1 MHRERRR
8 FWLAAMVALSVAG
21 CGDDNAPPLADAGTD
36 PTDLGGEVDLGTEE
50 DLGTQQDLGPE
61 DLGQPDFG
69 APPCDGPPG
78 LYVEGS
84 CTELTPGVRAYA
96 PQFRLWT
103 DGAEKDRFVYLPG
116 TAQINTTNPNG
127 WIYPTGTKLWKTFS
141 LAGVRLETRILEKTG
156 TGVGA
161 SSWRM
166 RTFAWNAA
174 QTSVAEVTGG
184 RLDVLGTG
192 HDIPTTAQCIR
203 CHSGAALD
211 APLSFTAIQLNHSG
225 TPLSLQTLLDEGRL
239 SVPVTTAAATIPGD
253 ATARAA
259 LGYMH
264 ANCGHCHGG
273 PAPQAGMTLWVD
285 VGLATVEDTG
295 TWLTSVD
302 GVSGWVASLPPDVT
316 ARIEPGVS
324 NTSSVL
330 RRMSL
335 RGSPLVPGDY
345 VNQMPPLGTEII
357 DTTGVEAVRSWI
369 DALTPTP

>member
-1 MHRERRR
+1 MYRERWQ
-8 FWLAAMVALSVAG
+8 FWLAATVALSVAA
-21 CGDDNAPPLADAGTD
+21 CGDDDAPVRDGGTG
-36 PTDLGGEVDLGTEE
+36 PVDLGGEADLGANNDLGTEE
-50 DLGTQQDLGPE
+50 DLGPE
-61 DLGQPDFG
+61 DLGQPDLG
-69 APPCDGPPG
+69 APSCDGPPG

-84 CTELTPGVRAYA
+84 CSELAPGVRAYA

-103 DGAEKDRFVYLPG
+103 DGAEKERFVFLPG
-116 TAQINTTNPNG
+116 TTDIDTSNPSA
-127 WIYPTGTKLWKTFS
+127 WVFPTGTKLWKSFS
-141 LAGVRLETRILEKTG
+141 LGGVRLETRLLEKMG
-156 TGVGA
+156 TGIGA

-166 RTFAWNAA
+166 RTFAWNAG
-174 QTSVAEVTGG
+174 QDTVTEVTDG

-192 HDIPTTAQCIR
+192 HDIPTPAQCIR
-203 CHSGAALD
+203 CHTGAATD
-211 APLSFTAIQLNHSG
+211 APLSFSAIQLNHSG

-264 ANCGHCHGG
+264 ANCGNCHGG

-285 VGLATVEDTG
+285 VGLASVEDTG

-302 GVSGWVASLPPDVT
+302 GVSGWMASLTPDVT

-324 NTSSVL
+324 NTSSVI

-335 RGSPLVPGDY
+335 RGSPTVPGDY
-345 VNQMPPLGTEII
+345 ANQMPPLGTEII
-357 DTTGVEAVRSWI
+357 DTTGVEAVRAWI
-369 DALTPTP
+369 DSLTPTP